1 MKVHRGMP
9 FPVRGTV
16 RESGRRGV
24 HWMLLFGVVLAVAF
38 IEVWEST
45 AVSQLTLEID
55 RLQVELREADARQSY
70 LEGRAAESGSRVR
83 LAAVAEHLDLRPAD
97 PGQVV
102 VIPRAYLGTAASEGR
117 PEHGMVA
124 VSRRVSELM
133 VPAARARERR
143 ASTE

>member
-1 MKVHRGMP
+1 
-9 FPVRGTV
+9 
-16 RESGRRGV
+16 
-24 HWMLLFGVVLAVAF
+24 MLLFGVVLAVAF

-55 RLQVELREADARQSY
+55 RLEVELREADARQSY
-70 LEGRAAESGSRVR
+70 LDARAAASGSRVR
-83 LAAVAEHLDLRPAD
+83 LASIAERLDLRPAD

-102 VIPRAYLGTAASEGR
+102 VIPREYLGAAPVKGR
-117 PEHGMVA
+117 PEHGLA
-124 VSRRVSELM
+124 AATRRASEIL